1 MADDKIVTVTSK
13 DGGLALYGD
22 VLKPSLNHLHATSA
36 HAPLVHM
43 VCWDE
48 SKPCKMDV
56 SGKLELSGVV
66 ELKGDEKHPIPL
78 NMHHHFTNT
87 HHQTMKVEP
96 LDHHLKVDTR
106 LSAPIHHAL
115 QMRTPLELRFCNP
128 WHMTSNYV
136 FDFKM
141 GRSQVLSITVTGA
154 TVCAPQPC
162 AEDKPCPPP
171 STLPEHP

>member
-13 DGGLALYGD
+13 NGGLALYGD
-22 VLKPSLNHLHATSA
+22 VNKPSLNHLHSTSA

-56 SGKLELSGVV
+56 SGKLELSGKV

-106 LSAPIHHAL
+106 EVGLDDRINLNSLSTFRGEFQFDRAL
-115 QMRTPLELRFCNP
+115 KSTISHPANRIMRA
-128 WHMTSNYV
+128 M
-136 FDFKM
+136 K
-141 GRSQVLSITVTGA
+141 SIA
-154 TVCAPQPC
+154 
-162 AEDKPCPPP
+162 
-171 STLPEHP
+171 S